1 MTLALSLTS
10 LIVQYVLWVT
20 FMLFFFFW
28 SGVQDYFESYIAIAS
43 TIPSVLC
50 LILNYLLVNR

>member
-1 MTLALSLTS
+1 MTG
-10 LIVQYVLWVT
+10 IVTYITDCAICIMSDLC
-20 FMLFFFFW
+20 FFW